1 MKEQSELSSTLQMV
15 WTTQINMNCVAS
27 KLFENL
33 ILIKIAYL
41 TFRFEDFR
49 SDRWLDRARSE
60 RAV

>member
-49 SDRWLDRARSE
+49 SDRWLDRARSG

>member
-41 TFRFEDFR
+41 TFRF
-49 SDRWLDRARSE
+49 
-60 RAV
+60 